1 MHACGHRCEC
11 RSDLNN
17 AAAGLAEA
25 ARMLAESV
33 STGNDLLIDTHYA
46 FFRAAKSKFCGAR
59 AAHLDHRG
67 EAALAAGTPPIAA

>member
-1 MHACGHRCEC
+1 MHACGYRCEC
-11 RSDLNN
+11 RRDLNN

-33 STGNDLLIDTHYA
+33 STGNDDLIDSYYA

-59 AAHLDHRG
+59 AACLDHRR
-67 EAALAAGTPPIAA
+67 EVATPSIAA

>member
-1 MHACGHRCEC
+1 MHACGYRCEC
-11 RSDLNN
+11 RRDLNN

-33 STGNDLLIDTHYA
+33 STGNDDLIDSYYA

-59 AAHLDHRG
+59 AAHLDHRR
-67 EAALAAGTPPIAA
+67 EAATPPLAA